1 MRLGGVNVRRQRAQV
16 PQVSLPNTIRTSHD
30 VNNGELIEEARAE
43 VITVGEETI
52 TPEEI
57 RN

>member
-1 MRLGGVNVRRQRAQV
+1 
-16 PQVSLPNTIRTSHD
+16 

-57 RN
+57 RNQLYL